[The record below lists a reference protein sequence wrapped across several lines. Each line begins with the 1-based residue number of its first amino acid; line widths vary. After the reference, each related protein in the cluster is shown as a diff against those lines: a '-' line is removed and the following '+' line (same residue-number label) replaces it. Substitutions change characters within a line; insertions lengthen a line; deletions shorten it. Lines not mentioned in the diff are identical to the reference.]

1 MLRASEKVLE
11 KKEILEEEL
20 LMKGPG
26 TFPLE
31 RLIAI
36 FQCIVSV
43 AEDPY
48 DEDQNNNELGA
59 ECSYGSLISDVLLQ
73 LSTLCNANFI
83 FKGKSCPIE
92 GSTRYRSTISENL
105 ALKVTTAL
113 SHFLNTRKIPCN
125 WLYMKFNA

>member
-1 MLRASEKVLE
+1 MLFDAYRASEKALE
-11 KKEILEEEL
+11 KKEMLEEEL

-43 AEDPY
+43 AEDPA
-48 DEDQNNNELGA
+48 DEDEQNNEKLGA
-59 ECSYGSLISDVLLQ
+59 QCGSGSLMSDVLLQ

-92 GSTRYRSTISENL
+92 GSTRYRSTISEDL
-105 ALKVTTAL
+105 VLKVTSL
-113 SHFLNTRKIPCN
+113 SRSRNTLFLFCSLCI
-125 WLYMKFNA
+125 